1 MYQQRPNGANTE
13 GSEMGNPKFE
23 ARWAYKEGDGLDAN
37 PYPKNTPEHME
48 WAMAMHKCQLEE
60 LQEMREELSWI

>member
-1 MYQQRPNGANTE
+1 
-13 GSEMGNPKFE
+13 MGNPKFE